1 MNVKFNKSR
10 LTFCRVLPK
19 DFEYKDILFADS
31 CMAESLLHYNQTIGS
46 PVSFLEDTLHYYA
59 TYKYDVSAL
68 WGKILNISMIRAN
81 YKSAIA
87 FVDANGLV
95 VDYRK
100 SLNGES
106 YGSSVIVSAD
116 VVVPE
121 NTKYLY
127 VTASSNY
134 VSLGASHTKGYF
146 RDITGSL
153 EILGDISNGY
163 YKGLCDSVLTEAYC
177 RAAKYVANEDCVL
190 HIQCSTIIKKILG
203 SLFVVDGVGIDV
215 NLPDGIISE
224 VIGQE
229 AQTTPLP
236 ICPIDC
242 YLPVKKGS
250 ELYINFR
257 YDNGIIPTD
266 QYLYGDIPIKELKV
280 EKIVE

>member
-1 MNVKFNKSR
+1 MNVKFVNSR
-10 LTFCRVLPK
+10 LTFSKVLPK

-31 CMAESLLHYNQTIGS
+31 CMADSLLHYNQTIGS
-46 PVSFLEDTLHYYA
+46 QISFIEDTLHFYA
-59 TYKYDVSAL
+59 TYKYDVSLL
-68 WGKILNISMIRAN
+68 WGRTLNISMVRAN

-87 FVDANGLV
+87 FVDTNGIV

-106 YGSSVIVSAD
+106 YTSSVIVSAD

-121 NTKYLY
+121 NSKYLY
-127 VTASSNY
+127 VTASSHY
-134 VSLGASHTKGYF
+134 VSLGVRHTKGYL
-146 RDITGSL
+146 RDITSSL

-163 YKGLCDSVLTEAYC
+163 YKGLCNSTLSIKYC
-177 RAAKYVANEDCVL
+177 RAARYVADEDCVL
-190 HIQCSTIIKKILG
+190 HILCSSVIQKKSA
-203 SLFVVDGVGIDV
+203 SLFVIDGAGIDV

-229 AQTTPLP
+229 DQKSPFP

-242 YLPVKKGS
+242 YLSVKRGS

-257 YDNGIIPTD
+257 YDSGTMPTD

-280 EKIVE
+280 EKRVG